1 MTNWK
6 EFLGF
11 GKTQINDMRSIGYF
25 YFKQGL
31 FETALT
37 YFSALEVL
45 EPLTAYDMQTIGALY
60 LQMGNDFKAIEY
72 FDQALQKD
80 ANHAPTKLNKIKAL
94 FILGKKK
101 EAMSAALELIANQDP
116 SIASAAKVLMLAY
129 Q

>member
-31 FETALT
+31 FETALS
-37 YFSALEVL
+37 YFNALEVI
-45 EPLTAYDMQTIGALY
+45 EPLSTYDLQTIGALY
-60 LQMGNDFKAIEY
+60 LQMGNNLKAIEY
-72 FDQALQKD
+72 FDKALQID
-80 ANHAPTKLNKIKAL
+80 SNHSPTKLNKTKAL
-94 FILGKKK
+94 FVLGQKK
-101 EAMSAALELIANQDP
+101 EAIESALELVGNKDPHIAT
-116 SIASAAKVLMLAY
+116 AAKVLILSY